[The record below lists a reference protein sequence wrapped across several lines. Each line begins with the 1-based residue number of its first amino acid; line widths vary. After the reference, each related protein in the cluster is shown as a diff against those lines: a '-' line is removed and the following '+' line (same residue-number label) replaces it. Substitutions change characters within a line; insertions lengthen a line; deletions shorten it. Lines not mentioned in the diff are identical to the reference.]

1 MYLDGSGRATITKT
15 VTEKV
20 KEKVGPR
27 VAEQVKNV
35 AQRAA
40 VVEQKVKDVLSK
52 TSAGHKD

>member
-40 VVEQKVKDVLSK
+40 VVEQKVKEVLSK
-52 TSAGHKD
+52 TSAGHKE